1 MKKKKKHSDRDQKA
15 YNGENSKAKKA
26 DREAGKRKKHT

>member
-1 MKKKKKHSDRDQKA
+1 MKKKEETFRDEKA
-15 YNGENSKAKKA
+15 YKGENSKAKKA